1 VRGKAAGSMAMAMAY
16 ELERLLVLEQ
26 RALHSGRHSIAVEW
40 IIHHNRDLVLG
51 SATIGLSLLQSHW
64 IVLHQWRRRVAVGGM
79 QQTRRMR
86 VRSREEEAIERSRRR
101 HSFAVPAA
109 SRIINNL
116 SCIIIDLSYINNP
129 YPGYHHQ
136 SRLSSSSISGVSAS
150 ISRISSHIII
160 NLSHII
166 IINLWGISINLSH
179 IIIINLWGI
188 SINLSHIIIINLWG
202 ISINLSASSSTISR
216 ISSSISHIMPN
227 YWITIALLQV
237 CLVAWLA
244 SSPAGAFLPFTNP
257 PWPPTYDLRRSTI
270 AMAWNTTSWTDPSFA
285 RHFGIVS
292 FDWSNAKQLWA
303 NTKPMDCEGR
313 LLTQARATKAAGWPR
328 KLHDRIAVRV
338 SDSSAASNGTDEWQ
352 PKVFVYRNLVKALPW
367 FESVRRKIEDPRYS
381 GFFLKV
387 RRRLARASTHQPS
400 SRLIHVNLTMHIAL
414 ARSTVRQ
421 VVSAARTA
429 MHDTRYVLASQP
441 ACQPTCIG
449 SLLTDARPSSQH
461 HQVLELLSRSGA
473 DASSA
478 NARRPEPRRRL

>member
-1 VRGKAAGSMAMAMAY
+1 
-16 ELERLLVLEQ
+16 
-26 RALHSGRHSIAVEW
+26 
-40 IIHHNRDLVLG
+40 
-51 SATIGLSLLQSHW
+51 
-64 IVLHQWRRRVAVGGM
+64 
-79 QQTRRMR
+79 
-86 VRSREEEAIERSRRR
+86 
-101 HSFAVPAA
+101 
-109 SRIINNL
+109 
-116 SCIIIDLSYINNP
+116 
-129 YPGYHHQ
+129 
-136 SRLSSSSISGVSAS
+136 
-150 ISRISSHIII
+150 
-160 NLSHII
+160 
-166 IINLWGISINLSH
+166 
-179 IIIINLWGI
+179 
-188 SINLSHIIIINLWG
+188 
-202 ISINLSASSSTISR
+202 
-216 ISSSISHIMPN
+216 MPN

-244 SSPAGAFLPFTNP
+244 SSPASAFLPFTNP